1 MKKNSFFSSFWILYL
16 LLGLVFPF
24 VWFGIIGFYG
34 DDFNQIHGIEEFG
47 FLGNISQWIN
57 SYGIFYRPLG
67 YFFLTSIYFFLGSS
81 EALIYLFN
89 LILFFLACYF
99 TFLLSYKF
107 FSNKFLSVFVTLFFG
122 LFPFNASAYL
132 QISSSYMI
140 ICYSFVA
147 FFFLNLMSYLN
158 EKNKK
163 YKLFLL
169 NFLWFL
175 TLLIYEQATGLI
187 LIILINIFYVNF
199 LKNGNDWIKKS
210 CLQSFGFII
219 VTMVFVFLYF
229 GLPGNPK
236 VETLIELNNQGV
248 ETISSK
254 ISSEEIVQSE
264 SSRFTSLVLK
274 IVNSFSL
281 FSMNFPYVFEN
292 LEIYIS
298 ISLVLMTL
306 LMSYLIPNKFFVPN
320 KNNLFN
326 IFIFGLLWTILTM
339 APFFLYDSF
348 YMPPYVFVF
357 PSFGIG
363 LSFFSIFFLL
373 VKSRNDFLNNLSFKI
388 LIFSFSLFFIIQNY
402 GIYLGTKEE
411 INFWK
416 KLSKDIKNRSILHD
430 ENSLIIDRNIS
441 FNNNH
446 IFWLKEL
453 YGIRYFRHSVEKEI
467 DQINIVSKRNEI
479 HIKIH
484 NFNQN

>member
-1 MKKNSFFSSFWILYL
+1 
-16 LLGLVFPF
+16 
-24 VWFGIIGFYG
+24 
-34 DDFNQIHGIEEFG
+34 
-47 FLGNISQWIN
+47 
-57 SYGIFYRPLG
+57 
-67 YFFLTSIYFFLGSS
+67 
-81 EALIYLFN
+81 
-89 LILFFLACYF
+89 
-99 TFLLSYKF
+99 
-107 FSNKFLSVFVTLFFG
+107 
-122 LFPFNASAYL
+122 
-132 QISSSYMI
+132 
-140 ICYSFVA
+140 
-147 FFFLNLMSYLN
+147 
-158 EKNKK
+158 
-163 YKLFLL
+163 
-169 NFLWFL
+169 
-175 TLLIYEQATGLI
+175 
-187 LIILINIFYVNF
+187 
-199 LKNGNDWIKKS
+199 
-210 CLQSFGFII
+210 
-219 VTMVFVFLYF
+219 
-229 GLPGNPK
+229 
-236 VETLIELNNQGV
+236 
-248 ETISSK
+248 
-254 ISSEEIVQSE
+254 
-264 SSRFTSLVLK
+264 
-274 IVNSFSL
+274 
-281 FSMNFPYVFEN
+281 
-292 LEIYIS
+292 
-298 ISLVLMTL
+298 
-306 LMSYLIPNKFFVPN
+306 
-320 KNNLFN
+320 
-326 IFIFGLLWTILTM
+326 M